1 MVPRRTPPRTLRA
14 ASQERLVL
22 RWSLSEMAIS
32 IGGRRAA
39 PRHFCVCT
47 VAMSVDPW
55 TVKPYMK
62 NNAVFVFETR

>member
-1 MVPRRTPPRTLRA
+1 MVTRRTPPKTQRA
-14 ASQERLVL
+14 ASQAGAPMEPV
-22 RWSLSEMAIS
+22 SEMAIS

-47 VAMSVDPW
+47 LAMSVDPW